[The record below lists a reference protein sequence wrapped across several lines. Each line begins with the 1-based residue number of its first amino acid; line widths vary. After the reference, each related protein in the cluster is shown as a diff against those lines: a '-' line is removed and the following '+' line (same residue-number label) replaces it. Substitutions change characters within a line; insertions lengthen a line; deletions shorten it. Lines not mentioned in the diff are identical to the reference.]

1 MPDKIRGFSPVFDEN
16 SRVLILGSF
25 PSVKSRRVSFYY
37 GNKQNRFW
45 PMLERYFGESA
56 GLDAAQRKAFV
67 LRHGIAL
74 WDIVVAC
81 TIQGSADASIRDAEL
96 ADLDEVL
103 RAAPIRRILL
113 NGGTAYLPLDANEE
127 QMRRAAE
134 VCEFYDKVCK
144 EEMIRHERCGEN
156 VERAWFES
164 YMIEVDFRKKSY
176 RIERSKL

>member
-25 PSVKSRRVSFYY
+25 PSVKSRRISFYY

-103 RAAPIRRILL
+103 RAATIRRILL
-113 NGGTAYLPLDANEE
+113 NGGTAYSLFCRRYEDIPIPYQKLPSTSPANPRYREDAWSEALDLI
-127 QMRRAAE
+127 
-134 VCEFYDKVCK
+134 F
-144 EEMIRHERCGEN
+144 
-156 VERAWFES
+156 S
-164 YMIEVDFRKKSY
+164 
-176 RIERSKL
+176 